1 MSEKRKYQQK
11 KRAEAQAET
20 RQRIVEATMALHQE
34 VGPRATTIS
43 AIAER
48 AGVQRLT
55 VYRHFPDETAVFQA
69 CTSHWLSLNPA
80 PGPEV
85 WADAAT
91 PDERRAAALA
101 AFDAYYGR
109 TRAMW
114 GASHRDV
121 EQVPALQ
128 GPMAEFAAYLDTL
141 AEELGADLGRF
152 ARLTLRHALTFPT
165 WAALDALGLDA
176 ADRLALSRAW
186 IAGARSAENSDA
198 AEDTAWGGD

>member
-1 MSEKRKYQQK
+1 
-11 KRAEAQAET
+11 
-20 RQRIVEATMALHQE
+20 MALHQE

-69 CTSHWLSLNPA
+69 CTSHWLSLNPP

-85 WADAAT
+85 WADAT
-91 PDERRAAALA
+91 TGDDRRAAAVA

-114 GASHRDV
+114 AASHRDV

-128 GPMAEFAAYLDTL
+128 GPMAEFAGYLDAL

-152 ARLTLRHALTFPT
+152 GRLTLRYALAFPT
-165 WAALDALGLDA
+165 WAALGALGLDA
-176 ADRLALSRAW
+176 EDRLALARAW
-186 IAGARSAENSDA
+186 MVGACLADNSDVGEDA
-198 AEDTAWGGD
+198 ARAGK

>member
-1 MSEKRKYQQK
+1 
-11 KRAEAQAET
+11 
-20 RQRIVEATMALHQE
+20 MALHQE

-69 CTSHWLSLNPA
+69 CTSHWLSLNPP
-80 PGPEV
+80 PGPED
-85 WADAAT
+85 WADTAT

-114 GASHRDV
+114 AASHRDV

-128 GPMAEFAAYLDTL
+128 GPMAEFAGYLDAL
-141 AEELGADLGRF
+141 AAELGADLGRF
-152 ARLTLRHALTFPT
+152 ARLSLRHALAFPT
-165 WAALDALGLDA
+165 WAALDALGLGSEEK
-176 ADRLALSRAW
+176 LALERAW
-186 IAGARSAENSDA
+186 IAGARSSDIFDA
-198 AEDTAWGGD
+198 ADGTL